1 MDTLIPQLLDFGAL
15 GMFAGFLI
23 WLNARSQKRL
33 DEMSEQFQKTLREQE
48 EAHHLAEEKI
58 RSRYDSL
65 IANFNSERQ
74 SIYQEVVATMSDIK
88 TRLEIQDRTRGR

>member
-33 DEMSEQFQKTLREQE
+33 DEMAEQFQRTLKDQE

-65 IANFNSERQ
+65 IANFNTERQ

-88 TRLEIQDRTRGR
+88 TRLEIQERSRDR